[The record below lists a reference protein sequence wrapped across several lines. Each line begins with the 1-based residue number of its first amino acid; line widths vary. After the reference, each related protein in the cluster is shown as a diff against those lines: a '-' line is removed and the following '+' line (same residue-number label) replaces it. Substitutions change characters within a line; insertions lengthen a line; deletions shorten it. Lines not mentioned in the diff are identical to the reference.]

1 MVVMVAAA
9 ARVNG
14 HTERRCLQEHKAMRV
29 VVDGEQVVASVE
41 DDVEGVWPDAVA
53 AAESG

>member
-1 MVVMVAAA
+1 MWPQ
-9 ARVNG
+9 G
-14 HTERRCLQEHKAMRV
+14 RRDNHRSIQTVRV

-41 DDVEGVWPDAVA
+41 DYVEGVWPDAVA